1 METRE
6 QQMKEMLMNDLMR
19 GIISPIIVAVLVGL
33 GTSYFTHQIAFAKF
47 EEKIAQHER
56 EIQELKA
63 ETKGLAVLQER
74 MVHLSNQLDRLERKL
89 DHSNR
94 TMQIAP

>member
-1 METRE
+1 
-6 QQMKEMLMNDLMR
+6 MKEMLMNDLMR

-94 TMQIAP
+94 TMLIAP